1 MELVPSGPG
10 AQAPGQFRMIPSSK
24 LQAPSSKLQAP
35 RPALMMPQLKYINN
49 LERNNMKNTIE
60 LLKKQHDVLVEV
72 IQYLDSTKQSNTLIR
87 SQVDTI
93 VNFEKKLKED
103 SEMELTKIKL
113 V

>member
-1 MELVPSGPG
+1 MKG
-10 AQAPGQFRMIPSSK
+10 K
-24 LQAPSSKLQAP
+24 
-35 RPALMMPQLKYINN
+35 
-49 LERNNMKNTIE
+49 NMKNTIE

-113 V
+113 I

>member
-1 MELVPSGPG
+1 
-10 AQAPGQFRMIPSSK
+10 
-24 LQAPSSKLQAP
+24 
-35 RPALMMPQLKYINN
+35 
-49 LERNNMKNTIE
+49 MKNTIK
-60 LLKKQHDVLVEV
+60 LLQKQHDVLVDV

-93 VNFEKKLKED
+93 LNFEKKLKED